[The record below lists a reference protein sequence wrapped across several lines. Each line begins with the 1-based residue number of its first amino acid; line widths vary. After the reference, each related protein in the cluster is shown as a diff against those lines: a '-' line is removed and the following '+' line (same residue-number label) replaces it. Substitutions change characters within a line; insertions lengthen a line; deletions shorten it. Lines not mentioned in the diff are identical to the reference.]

1 MATTDQAKQEAYI
14 VIDPELCKGC
24 RLCVGVCPK
33 EVIEISDKLNSSSYH
48 PAYYLGAECTG
59 CGLCF
64 YACPEPGAIR
74 VVKP

>member
-1 MATTDQAKQEAYI
+1 MPMTNEVPYMD
-14 VIDPELCKGC
+14 VDFELCKGC
-24 RLCVGVCPK
+24 QLCLDVCPK
-33 EVIEISDKLNSSSYH
+33 GVIAISDKLNSSSYH
-48 PAYYLGAECTG
+48 PAYYTGENCTG